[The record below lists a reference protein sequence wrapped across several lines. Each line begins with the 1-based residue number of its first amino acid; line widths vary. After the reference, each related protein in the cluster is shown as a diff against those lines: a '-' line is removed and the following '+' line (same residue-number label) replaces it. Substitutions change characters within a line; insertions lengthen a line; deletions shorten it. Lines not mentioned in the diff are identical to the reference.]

1 MKIVPAKLCAIKII
15 LTIGIVGII
24 FGTQTV
30 SGRRLPDD
38 ISFGV
43 ADMKYDGKQVKIC
56 EFGDGAFSAFVGYDL
71 LYGTGAMWKKFWKH
85 LSRFYAPVWLI
96 DPAASE
102 PDQWAI
108 KGIDT
113 FRSLHG
119 HLVSDLEQL
128 KKNITRGKK
137 GTLRKR
143 LCIGKYK
150 AIIFSMWRPK
160 MQTISPKA
168 ILKEFPSSLCVGKFT
183 RTQMSNK
190 RLSNKLFNDQWM
202 RQFRPA
208 CKLCP
213 KKYTPTLAQ
222 SIIDE
227 LKADMFVIKP
237 ENSTLSQGVI
247 AVTCDD
253 LDAALRLILQE
264 PERLNDESIEPAYK
278 YWAHDKNDI
287 FLVEAYA
294 PSKIIQ
300 AQGKSFDA
308 TLRIAFCMH
317 YIDGKPSVTILDGFW
332 KFPAKSLDDKGS
344 LIDKHISNVYVG
356 SGVRSAKVDPAD
368 MGHIREI
375 MPPLLKKVYMNILK
389 VGGQG
394 DHKSMPD
401 DHYVGDFIL

>member
-1 MKIVPAKLCAIKII
+1 MQSMQKKLYAMSVIVTLGI
-15 LTIGIVGII
+15 LVNFFT
-24 FGTQTV
+24 TQRALAT
-30 SGRRLPDD
+30 RLPED

-71 LYGTGAMWKKFWKH
+71 LYGPGAMWEKFWKY
-85 LSRFYAPVWLI
+85 LSQFHTPVWLI
-96 DPAASE
+96 DPAAQE
-102 PDQWAI
+102 QQRLAI
-108 KGIDT
+108 KAIDT
-113 FRSLHG
+113 LQALDG
-119 HLVSDLEQL
+119 HLVVDLAQL
-128 KKNITRGKK
+128 KKSITRGKK
-137 GTLRKR
+137 GALKKR
-143 LCIGKYK
+143 WYAGRYR
-150 AIIFSMWRPK
+150 AIIFSMWRYK
-160 MQTISPKA
+160 MRVVPPRA
-168 ILKEFPSSLCVGKFT
+168 ILKAFPLSLCVGKLT
-183 RTQMSNK
+183 RKQMSNK
-190 RLSNKLFNDQWM
+190 QLSNELFNTPWM

-208 CKLCP
+208 CKICP

-247 AVTCDD
+247 AVTRND
-253 LDAALRLILQE
+253 LDATLRLILQE
-264 PERLNDESIEPAYK
+264 HELLRGESIEPAYK

-332 KFPAKSLDDKGS
+332 KFPAKSLDDEGS
-344 LIDKHISNVYVG
+344 LIDKHISNVYIG

-368 MGHIREI
+368 MAHIKKI
-375 MPPLLKKVYMNILK
+375 MPPLLKKIYMNILK
-389 VGGQG
+389 VQ
-394 DHKSMPD
+394 DQES
-401 DHYVGDFIL
+401 